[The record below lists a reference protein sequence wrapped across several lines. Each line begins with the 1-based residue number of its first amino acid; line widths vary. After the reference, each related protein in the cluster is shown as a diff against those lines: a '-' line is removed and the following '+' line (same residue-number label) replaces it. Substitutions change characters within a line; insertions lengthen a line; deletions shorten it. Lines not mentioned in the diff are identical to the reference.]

1 MSNIDEIIKSI
12 LSEDKSDNEKSEMIE
27 REILKIFDG
36 LGSNLP
42 LNYQLDILRSFYT
55 EVSKRKEDSKYD
67 KLASTCEREG
77 HQFGSWSS
85 HKETVMYDGYHEH
98 QIYPNEYVEKRK
110 YWERT
115 CTRCKFVE
123 KTYEEPQELVEAR
136 QSKNRKER
144 IKRLEHRLEILKS
157 EDE

>member
-1 MSNIDEIIKSI
+1 MSNIDETIKSI
-12 LSEDKSDNEKSEMIE
+12 LSEDKTDNEKSEMIE

-42 LNYQLDILRSFYT
+42 LNYQLDILRSFYN
-55 EVSKRKEDSKYD
+55 EVSKGKEASEYD
-67 KLASTCEREG
+67 KLASACKREG

-98 QIYPNEYVEKRK
+98 QIYPDEYVEKRK

-123 KTYEEPQELVEAR
+123 RTYEEPQELVEVR
-136 QSKNRKER
+136 QSKNRKAR
-144 IKRLEHRLEILKS
+144 IKRLERQLESLKR